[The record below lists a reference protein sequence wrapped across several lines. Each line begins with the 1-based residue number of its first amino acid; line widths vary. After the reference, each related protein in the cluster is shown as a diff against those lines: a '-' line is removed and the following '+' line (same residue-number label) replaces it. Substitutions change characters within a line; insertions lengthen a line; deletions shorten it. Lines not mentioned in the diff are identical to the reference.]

1 MIAER
6 KKTPLRLL
14 AVLLALLVLFTGCE
28 SNSKKAMKQLQ
39 LGQKYLTEQ
48 NYTEAVASFT
58 EVIQLAPENIPA
70 YMGRAEAYIGLEQY
84 DDAKADYTTVIEK
97 TEESPY
103 MQAQAYMGRAEVNE
117 RTEQNEDALLDYKA
131 AAVVL
136 GKIAVDNTNLTK
148 QELEDLKTR
157 ADDACTRLTA
167 SSEQDEPEE
176 ETPEEEQTEE
186 ENGLEEQPEDTGE
199 PEEPEEKAAEE
210 KPAAAQSTAGAL
222 KLGQTANLGGVT
234 VTLENVERNHHVW
247 EAPDVLEVTF
257 TIHNGSG
264 KSIWH
269 GNRISLQD
277 AIDLDTVCDGYQKKT
292 EFTVTS
298 GGKTLKNA
306 QDGRF
311 NYTTPELIANDD
323 WGELLEGELLPNGAD
338 SEIVVYFELSGSGWE
353 NAVLTYTPSYAGG
366 QSATFVVTPG
376 NVTQN

>member
-131 AAVVL
+131 AALVL

-186 ENGLEEQPEDTGE
+186 ENGLEEQPEDTDE
-199 PEEPEEKAAEE
+199 QDAPEEKAAEE
-210 KPAAAQSTAGAL
+210 KPAAAL

-234 VTLENVERNHHVW
+234 VTLESVTQGYYVSNGSNI
-247 EAPDVLEVTF
+247 LEVDF

-264 KSIWH
+264 AGIWH
-269 GNRISLQD
+269 GNQLSGNGDVPLEWVQS
-277 AIDLDTVCDGYQKKT
+277 GYGKKN
-292 EFTVTS
+292 EFKVTS
-298 GGKTLKNA
+298 NGTALRSA
-306 QDGRF
+306 QDGRYF
-311 NYTTPELIANDD
+311 YTTPELIANDD
-323 WGELLEGELLPNGAD
+323 WGELGKDELLPNGAD
-338 SEIVVYFELSGSGWE
+338 SDIWVYVELTSSGWE
-353 NAVLTYTPSYAGG
+353 NVVLTYTPSYAGG

-376 NVTQN
+376 DVTQN